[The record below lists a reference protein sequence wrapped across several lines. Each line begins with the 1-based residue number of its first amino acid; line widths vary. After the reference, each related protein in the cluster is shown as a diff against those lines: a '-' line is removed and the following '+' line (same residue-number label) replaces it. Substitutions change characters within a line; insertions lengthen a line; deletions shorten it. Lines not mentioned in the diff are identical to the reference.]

1 MKSVFASQRIAR
13 ACCCAAVLV
22 VVLAAGPSAAQQPVN
37 PYAYA
42 INAQNAFVD
51 LAARVKPAVVTVYPE
66 GGDLGIKEVIK
77 HGVERLPQAIG
88 SGFIVH
94 SDGYLITNEHVVHG
108 GVKFSVQLSNGTK
121 YEGKVIGKDQLLDIA
136 LVKIVVPEEEAGKQ
150 FPKVKLADSDQVRPG
165 MWAIALGN
173 PIGFYF
179 EDPEP
184 VMTIGIVSGVHR
196 TFAHTLEAGREDMRT
211 YGDLIQT
218 DAAINPGNSGGPLFN
233 IHGEVIGVN
242 TLGTVIPGE
251 GRAAGMNFA
260 VPANTVRRKIPLMAE
275 GRGVKRGKDMLYGT
289 IQAKFDDLT
298 EHQANLL
305 LLKGKR
311 GVLVNWVDPEG
322 AAAEGGM
329 KEKDVILGVNGR
341 RVRNSA
347 QLVSLIAHM
356 AIGEPVQ
363 FNVHRL
369 VENEPAALTLSV
381 TLKGKTLREIMAGS
395 GDDEDD

>member
-1 MKSVFASQRIAR
+1 M
-13 ACCCAAVLV
+13 
-22 VVLAAGPSAAQQPVN
+22 
-37 PYAYA
+37 
-42 INAQNAFVD
+42 
-51 LAARVKPAVVTVYPE
+51 
-66 GGDLGIKEVIK
+66 
-77 HGVERLPQAIG
+77 
-88 SGFIVH
+88 
-94 SDGYLITNEHVVHG
+94 
-108 GVKFSVQLSNGTK
+108 
-121 YEGKVIGKDQLLDIA
+121 LDIA

-196 TFAHTLEAGREDMRT
+196 TFAHTLEAGREGMRT

-233 IHGEVIGVN
+233 IQGEVIGVN

-260 VPANTVRRKIPLMAE
+260 VPANTVRRKIPLMAA

-289 IQAKFDDLT
+289 IQAKFDDLN

-322 AAAEGGM
+322 VAAEGGM
-329 KEKDVILGVNGR
+329 KDRDVILGVNGR

-356 AIGEPVQ
+356 AIGEPVK

-369 VENEPAALTLSV
+369 VENEPTALTLSV